1 MAEWDVPGYTELKA
15 LGSGGFGDVVLARH
29 NVSGTLVAI
38 KYLHGDLL
46 ADQEFAEMFRGEAT
60 VLASLD
66 DPNVVRLYEYVESP
80 SGAAI
85 VMELINGV
93 SLREILTHQG
103 RTTAEA
109 ALVVLQG
116 SLLGLAAAH
125 RYGVVHRDYKPE
137 NVLVDGGG
145 ASKLTDFGI
154 AARAGDRPVP
164 AGTLAYAPPE
174 QFASAPARP
183 AGDVYAATA
192 TFYECLTGRPPFS
205 GESTAALL
213 LQHRSEPVPLEPVP
227 APLRPLVAAGMA
239 KDPGQRPTDANTFVT
254 ALKAAASGAYGPDW
268 EDRGRSHLGEAAL
281 LLAALWPS
289 GEPPAVQGTT
299 VERISL
305 FRRIGFRRIGAIKA
319 AMVAGVAI
327 AVVAAG
333 TALAATGSLTR
344 PSASNQPITVQPVAL
359 QPSSPPAVTGVSP
372 PPRRTTAGGTGAT
385 ITGTGLGG
393 TTGVSLGGSHSLL
406 PAVTGVSPA
415 GGSPAGGT
423 SVTITGT
430 GLSGATR
437 VSFGRATAK
446 VTADSG
452 TQITVASP
460 ASAGTVDISVT
471 TPAGASAA
479 TAADHF
485 TYTTAAAPP
494 AVTGVSPASGSPAG
508 GTGVT
513 ITGTGLS
520 GATGVSFGGTP
531 ATVTADSGTQVT
543 ATSPPGKG
551 TVDITV
557 TTPVGTSAATAADNF
572 TYAAAPPPP
581 PPAPPMVT
589 GVSPPSGSIAGG
601 TGVTITG
608 TGLSGATGVS
618 FGGTPATVTAD
629 SGTQITVISP
639 PGKGTVDITV
649 TTPAGT
655 SAATAADNFAYY
667 VVVANV
673 VGQSQAQ
680 ATSTLQGQGLA
691 VTTSS
696 TGSCDATDKGNVV
709 TQDPPAGTSVSA
721 GASVS
726 IGICAA
732 TVKTV
737 VVANVVG
744 QSQAQAT
751 STLRGQ
757 GLAVMTSSTSSC
769 DATDKGNVVTQDP
782 PAGTSVS
789 AGASVSIGICAAT
802 VKTVVVANVVG
813 QSQAQATSTLRG
825 QGLAVTTSST
835 SSCDAT
841 DNGNVVTQNPPAGTS
856 VSAGASVSIG
866 ICAATVKTVVVANV
880 VGQSQAQ
887 ATSTLRG
894 QGLAVTTSSTS
905 SCDAT
910 DNGNVVTQA
919 PLSGTSVSV
928 GTAVTISICAATV
941 KTVVVANVV
950 GQSQTVATSTLRGQG
965 LAVTTSSTSSCDATD
980 NGNVVTQAPLSGTS
994 VSVGTAVTI
1003 SICAATVKTVVV
1015 ANVVGQTEAQA
1026 TSTLRGQGL
1035 AVTTSSTSSCATTD
1049 YGNVV
1054 TQAPPAGTSVS
1065 AGSSVTIGICA
1076 ATTGVLQLIGFQV
1089 RPPGHVPEPPWR
1101 ACARRISDQL
1111 RGGSGAGSDA
1121 CGRPRTSTTG

>member
-1 MAEWDVPGYTELKA
+1 MAEWDVPGYTGLKA

-85 VMELINGV
+85 VMELIDGV

-205 GESTAALL
+205 GESTGALL

-359 QPSSPPAVTGVSP
+359 QPSSSPAVTSVSP
-372 PPRRTTAGGTGAT
+372 PPRGTTAGGTGAT

-393 TTGVSLGGSHSLL
+393 ATGVSLAGSHSLL

-430 GLSGATR
+430 GLSAATR
-437 VSFGRATAK
+437 VSFGRATAT

-452 TQITVASP
+452 TQITVTSP
-460 ASAGTVDISVT
+460 AGAGTVDISVT
-471 TPAGASAA
+471 TPVGTSAA

-520 GATGVSFGGTP
+520 GATGVSFGSTP
-531 ATVTADSGTQVT
+531 GTVTADSGTQVT

-557 TTPVGTSAATAADNF
+557 TTPAGTSAATAADNF
-572 TYAAAPPPP
+572 TYTAAPPPPPPP
-581 PPAPPMVT
+581 PPAPPMVS
-589 GVSPPSGSIAGG
+589 GVSPASGSTAGG
-601 TGVTITG
+601 TSVTITG

-655 SAATAADNFAYY
+655 SAATGADHFAYTAATTKT

-673 VGQSQAQ
+673 VGDSQTV
-680 ATSTLQGQGLA
+680 ATSTLQGQGLT

-696 TGSCDATDKGNVV
+696 TSSCEATDKGNVV
-709 TQDPPAGTSVSA
+709 TQNPPGGTSVSVGTA
-721 GASVS
+721 VA

-732 TVKTV
+732 TTKTV

-744 QSQAQAT
+744 DSQTVAT
-751 STLRGQ
+751 STLQGQ
-757 GLAVMTSSTSSC
+757 GLTVTTSSTSSCEATDKGNVVTQNPPGGTSVSVGTAVAIGICAATTKTVVVANVVGDSQTVATSTLQGQGLTVTTSSTSSC
-769 DATDKGNVVTQDP
+769 DATDKGNVVTQA
-782 PAGTSVS
+782 PAAGMSVS
-789 AGASVSIGICAAT
+789 AGASVSISICAAT
-802 VKTVVVANVVG
+802 VVGVPNVVG
-813 QSQAQATSTLRG
+813 YSQAQATSILER

-841 DNGNVVTQNPPAGTS
+841 DYGNVVAQAPLGGTT
-856 VSAGASVSIG
+856 VSAGASVSI
-866 ICAATVKTVVVANV
+866 
-880 VGQSQAQ
+880 
-887 ATSTLRG
+887 
-894 QGLAVTTSSTS
+894 
-905 SCDAT
+905 
-910 DNGNVVTQA
+910 
-919 PLSGTSVSV
+919 
-928 GTAVTISICAATV
+928 SICAATV
-941 KTVVVANVV
+941 KKVVVDNVV
-950 GQSQTVATSTLRGQG
+950 GDSQALATSTLQGQG
-965 LAVTTSSTSSCDATD
+965 LTVTTSSVGCTTNFGTVATQD
-980 NGNVVTQAPLSGTS
+980 
-994 VSVGTAVTI
+994 
-1003 SICAATVKTVVV
+1003 
-1015 ANVVGQTEAQA
+1015 
-1026 TSTLRGQGL
+1026 
-1035 AVTTSSTSSCATTD
+1035 
-1049 YGNVV
+1049 
-1054 TQAPPAGTSVS
+1054 PAGGMSVS
-1065 AGSSVTIGICA
+1065 AGSDVTIGIC
-1076 ATTGVLQLIGFQV
+1076 TSELQAK
-1089 RPPGHVPEPPWR
+1089 R
-1101 ACARRISDQL
+1101 S
-1111 RGGSGAGSDA
+1111 
-1121 CGRPRTSTTG
+1121 